1 MLADKLGLIKIM
13 AKKLKGVIV
22 SDTMDKTVVV
32 FVNRYIKHPK
42 YKKYIKRGKKYKAHD
57 EENEYKIG
65 DNVFIEE
72 CRPLSKDKHFKVLS
86 KI

>member
-1 MLADKLGLIKIM
+1 MM

-57 EENEYKIG
+57 EENEYKVG